1 MADAEAD
8 LVGRAVSGDRDAVE
22 QLVAWVHPMVV
33 RYCRGRLGPRLGT
46 FATADDVAQ
55 DVCLAIVQALPRFR
69 VEGRP
74 FAAFVYAVAAHKV
87 ADAARAAR
95 RVPLVTPLTELTDT
109 PDAAPGPEPQ
119 ALASDLASRMQR
131 LLDQLPPLQREIV
144 VLRVVV
150 GMRAEEVAVLLDMTA
165 GAVRIAQYR
174 ALAKLRALAPELLDE
189 VAR

>member
-1 MADAEAD
+1 MTDAEDD
-8 LVGRAVSGDRDAVE
+8 LVDRAVSGDRDAVE
-22 QLVAWVHPMVV
+22 QLVAGVYPMVV
-33 RYCRGRLGPRLGT
+33 RYCRARIGPNLGT

-55 DVCLAIVQALPRFR
+55 DVCLAVVQALPRFR

-95 RVPLVTPLTELTDT
+95 RVPLVTPLAVLADT
-109 PDAAPGPEPQ
+109 PDSTPGPEPR
-119 ALASDLASRMQR
+119 ALANDLATRMQR
-131 LLDQLPPLQREIV
+131 LLSHLPPLQREIV

-165 GAVRIAQYR
+165 GAVRLAQHR
-174 ALAKLRALAPELLDE
+174 ALAKLRALAPALLDE